1 MQVAYH
7 ECSPRPAA
15 PACVPRLR
23 PQRHACSPHKGTVT
37 TMSQL
42 PSYRIRTVLALLL
55 ACLLWTLAPVCV
67 ANAAVLDHDYIGGLL
82 VGSHAALRAAA
93 PDLSI
98 PTGFLSSMDG
108 RELWARDPTS
118 RVAMAST
125 TKIMTAVVVLEH
137 AKLDDIVT
145 VDRQAAMVGQS
156 SMGLIVGEQFTV
168 AELLKGVL
176 VQSGNDAA
184 TLIAEHVGGTVPGF
198 VSMMN
203 AKAAAL
209 DLQNTHYVNPHGL
222 DAPGHC
228 TSAADLVSLARYAMR
243 NPLFRDVV
251 GTFTA
256 KVRSNRYTHVLTSH
270 NTLLKTYPGA
280 EGVKTGNTNHAGF
293 AIVFAAK
300 RNGVELIGAV
310 MGAAT
315 EGDRAKQTAR
325 LFDWGFAHYRS
336 TEVAHAGGVAGYVPI
351 SDYLERSTA
360 AVTAE
365 TTSVPVF
372 DLAGPV
378 KRKIELLPSVPAP
391 VKAGDR
397 LGTVTLYQGSSI
409 LAQLPLV
416 AAKDIPAPDLWQRV
430 VFFFTRIR
438 KGIFGA

>member
-1 MQVAYH
+1 M
-7 ECSPRPAA
+7 SNTPRRIRRILTTLALACALSALA
-15 PACVPRLR
+15 PALTAR
-23 PQRHACSPHKGTVT
+23 
-37 TMSQL
+37 
-42 PSYRIRTVLALLL
+42 
-55 ACLLWTLAPVCV
+55 
-67 ANAAVLDHDYIGGLL
+67 AAVLDHDYVGG
-82 VGSHAALRAAA
+82 VQVSTHKVLRAGA
-93 PDLSI
+93 PDLSV
-98 PTGFLSSMDG
+98 PSGLLASMDG

-118 RVAMAST
+118 RLAMAST
-125 TKIMTAVVVLEH
+125 TKIMTAVVVFEH
-137 AKLDDIVT
+137 AELDDIVT
-145 VDRQAAMVGQS
+145 VDKQAAHVGES
-156 SMGLIVGEQFTV
+156 SMGLITGEQFTV

-184 TLIAEHVGGTVPGF
+184 TLIAEHVGGTVEGF

-209 DLQNTHYVNPHGL
+209 DLLNTHYVNPHGL
-222 DAPGHC
+222 DAPGHY

-243 NPLFRDVV
+243 NSLFRDIV

-256 KVRSNRYTHVLTSH
+256 KVRSDRYTHVLTSH

-293 AIVFAAK
+293 SMVFAAK

-310 MGAAT
+310 MGAAS
-315 EGDRAKQTAR
+315 EGDRARQVKV
-325 LFDWGFAHYRS
+325 LFDWGFKHYKS
-336 TEVAHAGGVAGYVPI
+336 TQVTQAGGVLGRIPI
-351 SDYLERSTA
+351 SDYLERTAA

-378 KRKIELLPSVPAP
+378 RRRIELLPSVAAP

-397 LGTVTLYQGSSI
+397 LGTLTLYQGSSI

-416 AAKDIPAPDLWQRV
+416 AEKDIPAPDLGQRIT
-430 VFFFTRIR
+430 FFFARIWR
-438 KGIFGA
+438 GIFGS